1 MAAEKKQKKDK
12 NVSSKQVVK
21 EVNGT
26 GIKKSTK
33 NTKNT
38 EIVNTDIV
46 KNDKPVKVIETPVKE
61 EAVEKEKKVEKEEK
75 DTVTSA
81 VNRSTQKAPNHS
93 RPTEKTFNSVASST
107 ELAELIKKHSKEV
120 RVFRTGDVVEG
131 TIVAMDRR
139 YILVDL
145 NAKSEGLIS
154 KDELKFI
161 PEDLRGLKIGD
172 KITATVVQ
180 PENKQ
185 GNLVLTLKKA
195 VNDRNWNELVDL
207 YKSGETIDVQVLD
220 YLKGGLV
227 VDAFGQ
233 RGYIP
238 ISHLSRQHFEQFNSA
253 MAGASDSD
261 AQHSLGG
268 LKGSMLIVK
277 VIEVDPNKNRLVMS
291 EKEVMS
297 IEEVAFKE
305 RRISELQIG
314 DITEGT
320 VSTVLPYGVLVDLKG
335 IDGLIHISEIAWEKV
350 SNPEDYF
357 KAGDSVTVK
366 VIGKDDD
373 KIALSV
379 KELKENPWDKVEEK
393 YPLGKRIK
401 ATVSKVVPFG
411 AFIELEPGL
420 DGLIHISETVG
431 PLKVGDEV
439 EAVVVN
445 VDSKERKLA
454 LSIRQIEDAKIYR

>member
-1 MAAEKKQKKDK
+1 MPKKVSKDNPIKDSSHKDK
-12 NVSSKQVVK
+12 
-21 EVNGT
+21 E
-26 GIKKSTK
+26 
-33 NTKNT
+33 
-38 EIVNTDIV
+38 
-46 KNDKPVKVIETPVKE
+46 KVQQKD
-61 EAVEKEKKVEKEEK
+61 KEKVQQKVDKKEQ
-75 DTVTSA
+75 
-81 VNRSTQKAPNHS
+81 STDKQ
-93 RPTEKTFNSVASST
+93 
-107 ELAELIKKHSKEV
+107 ELVQNPLQNDQLSELIKKYSSEV
-120 RVFRTGDVVEG
+120 KVFKQGDVVEG
-131 TIVAMDRR
+131 KIVAMDRR

-154 KDELKFI
+154 KDEIKYI
-161 PEDLRGLKIGD
+161 HEDLRGLKIGD
-172 KITATVVQ
+172 KITATVVY

-185 GNLVLTLKKA
+185 GNLILTLKKSTT
-195 VNDRNWNELVDL
+195 DKNWGELVDL
-207 YKSGETIDVQVLD
+207 YKTGESIEVQVLD

-227 VDAFGQ
+227 VDVFGQ

-253 MAGASDSD
+253 MAGDSESDTR
-261 AQHSLGG
+261 QTLGG
-268 LKGSMLIVK
+268 LKSELLMVK
-277 VIEVDPNKNRLVMS
+277 VIEVDPNKNRLVLS

-297 IEEVAFKE
+297 NEEVAFKE
-305 RRISELQIG
+305 RRIAEISLG
-314 DITEGT
+314 DILEGT

-350 SNPEDYF
+350 SNPDDYF
-357 KAGDSVTVK
+357 KAGENIKVK
-366 VIGKDDD
+366 VIGKDGD
-373 KIALSV
+373 KIALSA
-379 KELKENPWDKVEEK
+379 KELKQNPWDSVEEK

-401 ATVSKVVPFG
+401 SKVTKVVPFG

-431 PLKVGDEV
+431 PLNIGDEV